1 MAKKKE
7 STYEEKMIA
16 ALNSFPSPLVDKKHG
31 IVIVLE
37 NDRAR
42 SNESRIE
49 HIINSRH
56 DLKPSD
62 IKRIPKKIEK
72 AIFKKDK
79 ERKDTYNFYIERNN
93 YQKQFIKISVK
104 IEFDKSNKATIKTI
118 FITDS
123 IK

>member
-1 MAKKKE
+1 M
-7 STYEEKMIA
+7 
-16 ALNSFPSPLVDKKHG
+16 
-31 IVIVLE
+31 LE

>member
-1 MAKKKE
+1 MAKEKE

-37 NDRAR
+37 NNRAR

-49 HIINSRH
+49 HIINSKH

-62 IKRIPKKIEK
+62 IKRIPKKIDK
-72 AIFKKDK
+72 SIFKKDK
-79 ERKDTYNFYIERNN
+79 ERKDTYNLYIERNN
-93 YQKQFIKISVK
+93 Y
-104 IEFDKSNKATIKTI
+104 
-118 FITDS
+118 
-123 IK
+123 